1 MDFLLAKSFK
11 NITILDIS
19 TKALQRVK
27 NRLGK
32 KGNKVLWVVNDITD
46 FEPNTNCD
54 VWHDGA
60 SFHFLT
66 KTKQINKHLNCKKIC
81 QRILDNRNFSQNE
94 SK

>member
-32 KGNKVLWVVNDITD
+32 KGIKYFGL
-46 FEPNTNCD
+46 
-54 VWHDGA
+54 
-60 SFHFLT
+60 
-66 KTKQINKHLNCKKIC
+66 
-81 QRILDNRNFSQNE
+81 
-94 SK
+94 